1 MNFSTIFN
9 GGFLMKI
16 FVVNA
21 GSSSLKYQLIDMEN
35 EQVLAKGLCER
46 IGVTGAIS
54 HKAAD
59 GRTYSADTPM
69 PTHSEAFEAVVYAMT
84 KSEAK
89 VIDSFDEIS
98 AIGHRIVQGGAI
110 FKGSCLV
117 NDKVIEQISELGAMA
132 PLHNPAHVLAIKA
145 CLKTFGDKIPQVVVF
160 DTSFHQTMP
169 AKAYMYALPYEYYE
183 KYGVRKY
190 GAHGTSH
197 HFVSDRAAALMGKD
211 KKDLKIITCH
221 LGNGCSITAVKDGMC
236 VDTSMGFTP
245 LDGFMMGTRSGSLD
259 PSALTYIAEKE
270 NLSPADINT
279 ICNKKSG
286 VFGISGVSNDN
297 RDVAAAAEKGNKRAA
312 LAIEMQRYQILKFVG
327 SYVAAMNGVDV
338 IAFTGGIGENDP
350 ELREYVCENLSFLG
364 IKIDSE
370 KNKLRGREV
379 KISTDDSK
387 AAVFVIPTN
396 EELAIARDT
405 LRLTS
410 K

>member
-1 MNFSTIFN
+1 
-9 GGFLMKI
+9 MKI

-21 GSSSLKYQLIDMEN
+21 GSSSLKYQLIDMDN

-54 HKAAD
+54 HKTAD
-59 GRTYSADTPM
+59 GRTYSAETPM
-69 PTHSEAFEAVVYAMT
+69 PTHSEAFEAVVYALT
-84 KSEAK
+84 KSDAK

-98 AIGHRIVQGGAI
+98 AIGHRIVQGGSI
-110 FKGSCLV
+110 FPDSCLV
-117 NDKVIEQISELGAMA
+117 TPDVIDKIEKLGALA
-132 PLHNPAHVLAIKA
+132 PLHNPAHVLAIRA

-169 AKAYMYALPYEYYE
+169 PKAYMYPLPYEYYE

-197 HFVSDRAAALMGKD
+197 RFVSDRVAALENKP

-221 LGNGCSITAVKDGMC
+221 LGNGCSITAVKDGVC
-236 VDTSMGFTP
+236 ADTSMGFTP
-245 LDGFMMGTRSGSLD
+245 LDGFMMGTRSGTLD

-270 NLSPADINT
+270 HLSPEDVNS

-286 VFGISGVSNDN
+286 MLGISGVSNDN
-297 RDVAAAAEKGNKRAA
+297 RDICAAAEAGNERAK
-312 LAIEMQRYQILKFVG
+312 LAIEMQRYEILKFVG
-327 SYVAAMNGVDV
+327 SYIAAMNGVDA

-350 ELREYVCENLSFLG
+350 ELRRSVCENLTFIG
-364 IKIDSE
+364 AKIDNE
-370 KNKLRGREV
+370 KNQLRGKEV
-379 KISTDDSK
+379 KISTPDSK
-387 AAVFVIPTN
+387 VDIFVIPTN

-405 LRLTS
+405 LAIIS

>member
-1 MNFSTIFN
+1 
-9 GGFLMKI
+9 MKI

-21 GSSSLKYQLIDMEN
+21 GSSSLKYQLIDMDN
-35 EQVLAKGLCER
+35 ESVLAKGLCER

-59 GRTYSADTPM
+59 GREYKAETPM
-69 PTHSEAFEAVVYAMT
+69 PTHSEAFEAVVYAMM

-117 NDKVIEQISELGAMA
+117 TDKVIEQISELGAMA
-132 PLHNPAHVLAIKA
+132 PLHNPAHVIAIKA
-145 CLKTFGDKIPQVVVF
+145 CIKTFGDKIPQVVVF

-169 AKAYMYALPYEYYE
+169 PKAYMYALPYDYYE
-183 KYGVRKY
+183 RLAVRKY

-197 HFVSDRAAALMGKD
+197 HFVSDRVAVLENKD

-221 LGNGCSITAVKDGMC
+221 LGNGCSITAIKDGVC

-259 PSALTYIAEKE
+259 PSALTYIAEKD
-270 NLSPADINT
+270 NLSAADINT

-286 VFGISGVSNDN
+286 MLGVSGVSNDN
-297 RDVAAAAEKGNKRAA
+297 RDVAAAAEAGNERAR
-312 LAIEMQRYQILKFVG
+312 LAIDMQRYQILKFIG
-327 SYVAAMNGVDV
+327 SYIAAMNGVDA

-350 ELREYVCENLSFLG
+350 ELREYVCENLKYMG
-364 IKIDSE
+364 VKIDRE
-370 KNKLRGREV
+370 ANKCRGKEI
-379 KISTDDSK
+379 KISTEDSG
-387 AAVFVIPTN
+387 
-396 EELAIARDT
+396 
-405 LRLTS
+405 
-410 K
+410 

>member
-1 MNFSTIFN
+1 
-9 GGFLMKI
+9 MKI

-59 GRTYSADTPM
+59 GRSYSADTPM
-69 PTHSEAFEAVVYAMT
+69 LTHSEAFEAVVYAMT

-98 AIGHRIVQGGAI
+98 AIGHRIVQGGAV
-110 FKGSCLV
+110 FKGSCV
-117 NDKVIEQISELGAMA
+117 VTDKVIEQISELGAMA

-221 LGNGCSITAVKDGMC
+221 LGNGCSITAVKDGVC

-297 RDVAAAAEKGNKRAA
+297 RDVAAAAEKGNERAA

-364 IKIDSE
+364 VKIDSD
-370 KNKLRGREV
+370 KNKLRGSEV
-379 KISTDDSK
+379 KISTDESK
-387 AAVFVIPTN
+387 VAVYVIPTN

>member
-1 MNFSTIFN
+1 
-9 GGFLMKI
+9 MKI

-59 GRTYSADTPM
+59 GRTYSAETPM

-117 NDKVIEQISELGAMA
+117 NEKVIEQISELGAMA

-145 CLKTFGDKIPQVVVF
+145 CIKTFGDKIPQAVVF

-169 AKAYMYALPYEYYE
+169 PKAYMYALPYEYYE

-197 HFVSDRAAALMGKD
+197 HYVSDRAAVLENKD

-221 LGNGCSITAVKDGMC
+221 LGNGCSITAVKNGECM
-236 VDTSMGFTP
+236 DTSMGFTP
-245 LDGFMMGTRSGSLD
+245 LDGFMMGTRSGTLD
-259 PSALTYIAEKE
+259 PSALTFIAEKE
-270 NLSPADINT
+270 NLSAADINT

-297 RDVAAAAEKGNKRAA
+297 RDVAAAAEKGNKRAQ
-312 LAIEMQRYQILKFVG
+312 LAIDMQRYQILKFVG
-327 SYVAAMNGVDV
+327 SYIAAMNGVDV

-350 ELREYVCENLSFLG
+350 ELREYVCENLSYMG
-364 IKIDSE
+364 IKIDKD
-370 KNKLRGREV
+370 KNNLRGSEV

-387 AAVFVIPTN
+387 VNVYVIPTN

-405 LRLTS
+405 LRLIS

>member
-1 MNFSTIFN
+1 
-9 GGFLMKI
+9 MKI

-35 EQVLAKGLCER
+35 ETVLAKGLCER

-59 GRTYSADTPM
+59 GRKYEAETPM

-84 KSEAK
+84 KSDAK

-110 FKGSCLV
+110 FKNSCLITDDV
-117 NDKVIEQISELGAMA
+117 LSKISDLGVMA

-145 CLKTFGDKIPQVVVF
+145 CVKTFGDKIPQVAVF

-169 AKAYMYALPYEYYE
+169 PKAYMYALPYRYYE
-183 KYGVRKY
+183 EYAVRKY

-197 HFVSDRAAALMGKD
+197 HFVSDRVAVLENKD

-221 LGNGCSITAVKDGMC
+221 LGNGCSITAIKNGEC
-236 VDTSMGFTP
+236 IDTSMGFTP

-270 NLSPADINT
+270 NLSPADINR
-279 ICNKKSG
+279 ICNKESG
-286 VFGISGVSNDN
+286 MFGISGVSNDN
-297 RDVAAAAEKGNKRAA
+297 RDIGAAAESGNERAK
-312 LAIEMQRYQILKFVG
+312 LAVDMQRYQILKFVG
-327 SYVAAMNGVDV
+327 QYIAAMNGVDA
-338 IAFTGGIGENDP
+338 ICFTGGIGENDP
-350 ELREYVCENLSFLG
+350 ELREYVCENLKFLNVE
-364 IKIDSE
+364 IDGDL
-370 KNKLRGREV
+370 NKLRGKEV
-379 KISTDDSK
+379 KISTENSGVDI
-387 AAVFVIPTN
+387 FVIPTN

-405 LRLTS
+405 LEITS
-410 K
+410 KL

>member
-1 MNFSTIFN
+1 
-9 GGFLMKI
+9 MKI

-21 GSSSLKYQLIDMEN
+21 GSSSLKYQLIDMDN

-54 HKAAD
+54 HKTAD
-59 GRTYSADTPM
+59 GREYSAETPM
-69 PTHSEAFEAVVYAMT
+69 PTHSEAFAAVVYALT
-84 KSEAK
+84 KSDAK

-98 AIGHRIVQGGAI
+98 AIGHRIVQGGSI
-110 FKGSCLV
+110 FPNSCLV
-117 NDKVIEQISELGAMA
+117 TPDVIDKIEKLGALA
-132 PLHNPAHVLAIKA
+132 PLHNPAHVLAIRA
-145 CLKTFGDKIPQVVVF
+145 CIKTFGDKIPQVVVF

-169 AKAYMYALPYEYYE
+169 PKAYMYPLPYEYYE

-197 HFVSDRAAALMGKD
+197 RFVSDRVAAIEGKP

-221 LGNGCSITAVKDGMC
+221 LGNGCSITAIKDGVC

-245 LDGFMMGTRSGSLD
+245 LDGFMMGTRSGTLD

-270 NLSPADINT
+270 HLSPEDVNT

-286 VFGISGVSNDN
+286 MLGISGISNDN
-297 RDVAAAAEKGNKRAA
+297 RDICAAAEAGNKRAQ
-312 LAIEMQRYQILKFVG
+312 LAIEMQRYEILKFVG
-327 SYVAAMNGVDV
+327 SYIAAMNGVDA

-350 ELREYVCENLSFLG
+350 ELRKSVCDNLSFVG
-364 IKIDSE
+364 VEIDDAQ
-370 KNKLRGREV
+370 NKLRGKEI
-379 KISTDDSK
+379 KISTDNSR
-387 AAVFVIPTN
+387 VNVYVIPTN

-405 LRLTS
+405 LAIIS